1 MLACCLVTLED
12 FIALTLLSEVS
23 VGWTWL
29 DRVGPLFV
37 FYRPSILKD
46 IGSMLLAAAV
56 EH

>member
-29 DRVGPLFV
+29 DHVGPLSV
-37 FYRPSILKD
+37 RPSILKD